1 MAEDKEFSEIQE
13 FISELKAIKSEI
25 SHILDENNEKAL
37 SRAAEYY
44 PVKINL
50 LLTERNI
57 LSVRSIFPFID
68 LAAFQNRKQN
78 IDLIDLNLKKENA
91 ELLWDVIRRI
101 DQELEVLSRLY

>member
-1 MAEDKEFSEIQE
+1 MAKDKEFSETQE
-13 FISELKAIKSEI
+13 YISVLQAARSEI
-25 SHILDENNEKAL
+25 SQILDENNEKAL

-44 PVKINL
+44 LIKINQ

-68 LAAFQNRKQN
+68 LATFQNRKQN

-91 ELLWDVIRRI
+91 ELLLDVIRKI
-101 DQELEVLSRLY
+101 DQELEELG

>member
-1 MAEDKEFSEIQE
+1 MAKEKEFLETQE
-13 FISELKAIKSEI
+13 YISALKAAKSEI

-44 PVKINL
+44 PVKINQ

-68 LAAFQNRKQN
+68 LAAFLERKQD

-91 ELLWDVIRRI
+91 ELLWDVIRGI
-101 DQELEVLSRLY
+101 DQELEEFK

>member
-1 MAEDKEFSEIQE
+1 MAKEKEFSEIQE
-13 FISELKAIKSEI
+13 YISALKAAKSEI
-25 SHILDENNEKAL
+25 SQTLDENNEKTL

-44 PVKINL
+44 PVKINQ

-68 LAAFQNRKQN
+68 LAAFQERKQD

-91 ELLWDVIRRI
+91 ELLWDVIRGI
-101 DQELEVLSRLY
+101 DQELEEFK

>member
-1 MAEDKEFSEIQE
+1 MAEEKEFSEIQE
-13 FISELKAIKSEI
+13 YISALKAIKSEI
-25 SHILDENNEKAL
+25 YQILDENNDKAL
-37 SRAAEYY
+37 SRAAGYY

-57 LSVRSIFPFID
+57 LSVTSIFPFID

-78 IDLIDLNLKKENA
+78 IDLIDLNLKKENS

-101 DQELEVLSRLY
+101 DQELEVLS

>member
-1 MAEDKEFSEIQE
+1 MAEDKEFSERQE
-13 FISELKAIKSEI
+13 YISTLKAARSEI
-25 SHILDENNEKAL
+25 SHILGENNEKTL

-44 PVKINL
+44 PVKINQ

-78 IDLIDLNLKKENA
+78 IDLLDLNLKKEDA
-91 ELLWDVIRRI
+91 ELLGDVIRRI
-101 DQELEVLSRLY
+101 DQELEVLS